1 MNSGRNDEAGLRLN
15 LGALGAG
22 LPAAAAIAA
31 FFSESCL
38 ACSAFT
44 CLFFLLSRKRIR
56 PRTAP
61 TAMIKPT
68 ASPAFPAV
76 DIPES
81 ADDDVVD
88 ESEELEGVALL
99 NVAEEDVARLV
110 EADGVSVSPVPAVED
125 EARI

>member
-1 MNSGRNDEAGLRLN
+1 M
-15 LGALGAG
+15 
-22 LPAAAAIAA
+22 
-31 FFSESCL
+31 
-38 ACSAFT
+38 
-44 CLFFLLSRKRIR
+44 
-56 PRTAP
+56 
-61 TAMIKPT
+61 MIPT

-110 EADGVSVSPVPAVED
+110 EADGVSVSPVPAFEE